1 MGTRVL
7 TLSPLAG
14 DLLSARIRP
23 FLLPATAPV
32 RDIPGLR
39 QSAVLLLLH
48 GDPEHP
54 SVLLTERSDTVP
66 THAGQISL
74 PGGGRDPADPDLAAT
89 ARRETEE
96 EVGVNREAITI
107 VGRMPDL
114 PSISFYQVVPFVGV
128 TWEPI
133 HPIPK
138 TSEVTRVLRPTVDE
152 LLAPGSFSRQP
163 RLWRGLPIP
172 TYSYLYQDHV
182 IWGLTARILM
192 DFLATWS
199 RSREP

>member
-1 MGTRVL
+1 MPGPADDST
-7 TLSPLAG
+7 A
-14 DLLSARIRP
+14 ARLHSL
-23 FLLPATAPV
+23 LLPADAPV

-74 PGGGRDPADPDLAAT
+74 PGGGRESRDRDLADT

-96 EVGVNREAITI
+96 EVGVPRDAITI

-114 PSISFYQVVPFVGV
+114 PSISFYQVVPFIGT
-128 TWEPI
+128 TWAPI
-133 HPIPK
+133 DPVPQA
-138 TSEVTRVLRPTVDE
+138 SEVARILRPPLED

-163 RLWRGLPIP
+163 RLWRGHPIP
-172 TYSYLYQDHV
+172 TYSYLYEDHV

-192 DFLATWS
+192 DFLHTWT
-199 RSREP
+199 RSLPR